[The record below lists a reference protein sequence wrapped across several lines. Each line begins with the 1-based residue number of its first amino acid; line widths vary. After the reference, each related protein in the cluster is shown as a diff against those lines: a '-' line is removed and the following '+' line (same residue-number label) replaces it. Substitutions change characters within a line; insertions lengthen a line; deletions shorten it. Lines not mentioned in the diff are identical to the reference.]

1 MPELTPEEQLQ
12 LLGLLTLAQRHAQ
25 QLEQIE
31 EAIASVLD
39 LTDGDP
45 NGFIT
50 DAVHTTDGNPI
61 KRLNTLLE
69 QLGLKV
75 LEQKP

>member
-1 MPELTPEEQLQ
+1 MPELTPEEKLQ
-12 LLGLLTLAQRHAQ
+12 LLGLLTLAQRHVE

-50 DAVHTTDGNPI
+50 DAVYTTAGNPI